1 MGWGDPNILTFQLLE
16 KVKRSRMCGIKISW
30 FFSRMKLVKT
40 RYWCSAAI
48 GVEDATFEVGWAK
61 CFKVFSNMKK
71 LKLLGQCQTK
81 F

>member
-1 MGWGDPNILTFQLLE
+1 M
-16 KVKRSRMCGIKISW
+16 
-30 FFSRMKLVKT
+30 
-40 RYWCSAAI
+40 AI
-48 GVEDATFEVGWAK
+48 GVEEATFGVGWAK